1 MEIKVTVDLGEKT
14 VALLGTFVAALAG
27 NKPVSVTVPEA
38 PTTKTTLETP
48 TTPEVKTEVKPTAP
62 VVKTPPTETVTV
74 TVPTAAPTY
83 TLIELGNAAKAIL
96 DAGNVEKL
104 KALLTDQFGVKALT
118 ELAPERYGEFATAI
132 RAMGAKI

>member
-38 PTTKTTLETP
+38 PTTKTAIETP
-48 TTPEVKTEVKPTAP
+48 ATQELKTEVKSTAP
-62 VVKTPPTETVTV
+62 VVEPTEAA

-83 TLIELGNAAKAIL
+83 TLIELANAAKGIL

-118 ELAPERYGEFATAI
+118 ELSPERYGEFATAI

>member
-14 VALLGTFVAALAG
+14 AALLGAFVAALSG
-27 NKPVSVTVPEA
+27 NKSVSVEA
-38 PTTKTTLETP
+38 PASKTTIKTP
-48 TTPEVKTEVKPTAP
+48 ATQEIKTVVKPTAP
-62 VVKTPPTETVTV
+62 VVETQPTEAA

-83 TLIELGNAAKAIL
+83 TIQELANAAKGIL

-118 ELAPERYGEFATAI
+118 ELSPERYGEFATAI

>member
-14 VALLGTFVAALAG
+14 AALLGAFVATLSG
-27 NKPVSVTVPEA
+27 NKSVSVEASTAKTTTEA
-38 PTTKTTLETP
+38 PV
-48 TTPEVKTEVKPTAP
+48 TPEVKTEVKPTAP
-62 VVKTPPTETVTV
+62 VVETRPTETE

-83 TLIELGNAAKAIL
+83 TIQELANAAKGIL

-118 ELAPERYGEFATAI
+118 ELSPERYGEFATAI

>member
-14 VALLGTFVAALAG
+14 AALLETFVAALSG
-27 NKPVSVTVPEA
+27 NKFVFAGA
-38 PTTKTTLETP
+38 PASKTTIKTP
-48 TTPEVKTEVKPTAP
+48 ATITSEVKTEVKPTAP
-62 VVKTPPTETVTV
+62 VVETQPTEAV
-74 TVPTAAPTY
+74 VPTTAPTY

>member
-14 VALLGTFVAALAG
+14 AALLETFVAALSG
-27 NKPVSVTVPEA
+27 NKSVFAGA
-38 PTTKTTLETP
+38 PASKTTIKTP
-48 TTPEVKTEVKPTAP
+48 ATPEVKTEVKPTAP
-62 VVKTPPTETVTV
+62 VVETQPTEAV
-74 TVPTAAPTY
+74 VPTTAPTY

>member
-14 VALLGTFVAALAG
+14 ATLLETFVAALSG
-27 NKPVSVTVPEA
+27 NKSVFAGA
-38 PTTKTTLETP
+38 PASKTTIKTP
-48 TTPEVKTEVKPTAP
+48 ATPEVKTEVKPTAP
-62 VVKTPPTETVTV
+62 VVETQPTEAV
-74 TVPTAAPTY
+74 VPTTAPTY

-132 RAMGAKI
+132 RTMGAKI

>member
-1 MEIKVTVDLGEKT
+1 MGIKVTVDLGEKT
-14 VALLGTFVAALAG
+14 AALLETFVAALSG
-27 NKPVSVTVPEA
+27 NKSVFAGA
-38 PTTKTTLETP
+38 PASKTTIKTP
-48 TTPEVKTEVKPTAP
+48 ATTTSEVKTEIKPTAP
-62 VVKTPPTETVTV
+62 VVESQHTEAA

>member
-62 VVKTPPTETVTV
+62 VVASTEAA

-83 TLIELGNAAKAIL
+83 TLVELGHAAKGIM

>member
-14 VALLGTFVAALAG
+14 AALLGAFVAALSG
-27 NKPVSVTVPEA
+27 NKSVSVEA
-38 PTTKTTLETP
+38 PASKTTIKTP
-48 TTPEVKTEVKPTAP
+48 ATPEVKTEVKPTVP
-62 VVKTPPTETVTV
+62 VVETQPTEAV
-74 TVPTAAPTY
+74 VPTTVPTY

>member
-14 VALLGTFVAALAG
+14 AALLETFVAALSG
-27 NKPVSVTVPEA
+27 NKSVFAGA
-38 PTTKTTLETP
+38 PTSKTTIKTP
-48 TTPEVKTEVKPTAP
+48 ATTTSEVKTEIKPTAP
-62 VVKTPPTETVTV
+62 VVESQHTEAA

>member
-14 VALLGTFVAALAG
+14 ATLLGTFIAALAG
-27 NKPVSVTVPEA
+27 NRPVSVTIPEA
-38 PTTKTTLETP
+38 PTTKTTIESP
-48 TTPEVKTEVKPTAP
+48 ATPEVKTEVKQTAP
-62 VVKTPPTETVTV
+62 VVEETPVEAA

-83 TLIELGNAAKAIL
+83 TLIELGNAAKGIL

-104 KALLTDQFGVKALT
+104 KALLTNQFGVKALT

>member
-14 VALLGTFVAALAG
+14 AALLETLVAALSG
-27 NKPVSVTVPEA
+27 NKSVSVEVAPEA
-38 PTTKTTLETP
+38 PTSKTTIKTP
-48 TTPEVKTEVKPTAP
+48 ATPEVKTEVKPTAP
-62 VVKTPPTETVTV
+62 VVETQPTEAA

-83 TLIELGNAAKAIL
+83 TIQELANAAKAIL

>member
-14 VALLGTFVAALAG
+14 AALLGAFVAALSG
-27 NKPVSVTVPEA
+27 NKSVSVEA
-38 PTTKTTLETP
+38 PASKTTIKTP
-48 TTPEVKTEVKPTAP
+48 ATPEVKTEVKPTAP
-62 VVKTPPTETVTV
+62 VVETQPTEAV
-74 TVPTAAPTY
+74 VPTTVPTY
-83 TLIELGNAAKAIL
+83 TLIELGNAAKARV

>member
-14 VALLGTFVAALAG
+14 ATLLETFVAALSG
-27 NKPVSVTVPEA
+27 NKSVFAGA
-38 PTTKTTLETP
+38 PASKTTIKTP
-48 TTPEVKTEVKPTAP
+48 ATPEVKTEVKPTAP
-62 VVKTPPTETVTV
+62 VVETQPTEAV
-74 TVPTAAPTY
+74 VPTTAPTY

>member
-14 VALLGTFVAALAG
+14 ATLLGTFIAALAG
-27 NKPVSVTVPEA
+27 NRSVSVGAPASKTTIKTPVEA
-38 PTTKTTLETP
+38 PA
-48 TTPEVKTEVKPTAP
+48 TPEVKTEIKSTAP
-62 VVKTPPTETVTV
+62 VVEDTPTEAA

-83 TLIELGNAAKAIL
+83 TIQELANAAKGIL

>member
-14 VALLGTFVAALAG
+14 ATLLETFVAALSG
-27 NKPVSVTVPEA
+27 NKSVFAGA
-38 PTTKTTLETP
+38 PASKTTIKTP
-48 TTPEVKTEVKPTAP
+48 ATPEVKTEVKPTAP
-62 VVKTPPTETVTV
+62 VVETQPTEEAV
-74 TVPTAAPTY
+74 VPTTAPTY

>member
-62 VVKTPPTETVTV
+62 VVASTEAATVP

-83 TLIELGNAAKAIL
+83 TLVELGHAAKGIM

>member
-14 VALLGTFVAALAG
+14 AALLGTFVAALAG
-27 NKPVSVTVPEA
+27 NKSVSVEA
-38 PTTKTTLETP
+38 PATKTSIKTP
-48 TTPEVKTEVKPTAP
+48 ATPEVKTEVKQKAP
-62 VVKTPPTETVTV
+62 VVETQPTEAA

-83 TLIELGNAAKAIL
+83 TLVELGHAAKGIM

>member
-1 MEIKVTVDLGEKT
+1 MEIKITVDLGEKT
-14 VALLGTFVAALAG
+14 AALLETFVAALSG
-27 NKPVSVTVPEA
+27 NKSVFAGA
-38 PTTKTTLETP
+38 PTSKTTIKTP
-48 TTPEVKTEVKPTAP
+48 ATTTSEVKTEVKPTAP
-62 VVKTPPTETVTV
+62 VVETQPTEAV
-74 TVPTAAPTY
+74 VPTTAPTY

>member
-14 VALLGTFVAALAG
+14 AALLGTFVAALAG
-27 NKPVSVTVPEA
+27 NKPVSVTAPGV
-38 PTTKTTLETP
+38 PTTKTTIETP
-48 TTPEVKTEVKPTAP
+48 ATPEVKTEVKPTAP
-62 VVKTPPTETVTV
+62 VVETPPTETV

-83 TLIELGNAAKAIL
+83 TIQELANAAKGIL

>member
-14 VALLGTFVAALAG
+14 ATLLETFVATLSG
-27 NKPVSVTVPEA
+27 NKSVFAGA
-38 PTTKTTLETP
+38 PTSKTTIKTP
-48 TTPEVKTEVKPTAP
+48 ATTTSEVKTEVKLTAP
-62 VVKTPPTETVTV
+62 VVETQPTEAVV
-74 TVPTAAPTY
+74 VPTTAPTY

>member
-38 PTTKTTLETP
+38 PTTKTTIKTP
-48 TTPEVKTEVKPTAP
+48 ATPEVKTEVKPTAP
-62 VVKTPPTETVTV
+62 VVETQPTEAV
-74 TVPTAAPTY
+74 VPTTAPTY

>member
-14 VALLGTFVAALAG
+14 AALLGAFVAALSG
-27 NKPVSVTVPEA
+27 NKSVSVEA
-38 PTTKTTLETP
+38 PASKTTIKTP
-48 TTPEVKTEVKPTAP
+48 ATPEVKTEVKPTAP
-62 VVKTPPTETVTV
+62 VVETQPTEAV
-74 TVPTAAPTY
+74 VPTTVPTY

>member
-14 VALLGTFVAALAG
+14 ATLLETFVAALSS
-27 NKPVSVTVPEA
+27 NKSVSVGA
-38 PTTKTTLETP
+38 PASKTTIKTP
-48 TTPEVKTEVKPTAP
+48 ATTTSEVKTEVKLTAP
-62 VVKTPPTETVTV
+62 VVETQPTEAV
-74 TVPTAAPTY
+74 VPTTAPTY

>member
-14 VALLGTFVAALAG
+14 AALLGTFITALAG
-27 NKPVSVTVPEA
+27 NKPVSVTVSGVPA
-38 PTTKTTLETP
+38 SKTTIKTP
-48 TTPEVKTEVKPTAP
+48 ATSEVKTEVKSTAP
-62 VVKTPPTETVTV
+62 VDTPTEAA

-83 TLIELGNAAKAIL
+83 TLIELGNAAKGIM
-96 DAGNVEKL
+96 DVGNVEKL

>member
-14 VALLGTFVAALAG
+14 AALLETFIAALSG
-27 NKPVSVTVPEA
+27 NKSVSAEA
-38 PTTKTTLETP
+38 PASKTTIKTP
-48 TTPEVKTEVKPTAP
+48 ATQEVKTEIKPTAP
-62 VVKTPPTETVTV
+62 VVETQPTEAA

>member
-14 VALLGTFVAALAG
+14 AALLETFIAALSG
-27 NKPVSVTVPEA
+27 NKSVSVTVPGV
-38 PTTKTTLETP
+38 PTSKTTIKTP
-48 TTPEVKTEVKPTAP
+48 ATQEVKTEIKPTAP
-62 VVKTPPTETVTV
+62 VVETQPTEAAV
-74 TVPTAAPTY
+74 VPTTAPTY

>member
-14 VALLGTFVAALAG
+14 AALLETFIVALSG
-27 NKPVSVTVPEA
+27 NKSVSVTVPGVPA
-38 PTTKTTLETP
+38 SKTTIKTP
-48 TTPEVKTEVKPTAP
+48 ATQEVKTVVKSTAP
-62 VVKTPPTETVTV
+62 VVEDTPTEAA

-83 TLIELGNAAKAIL
+83 TIQELANAAKGIL

>member
-14 VALLGTFVAALAG
+14 AALLGAFVAALSG
-27 NKPVSVTVPEA
+27 NKSVSVEASTAKTTTEA
-38 PTTKTTLETP
+38 PV
-48 TTPEVKTEVKPTAP
+48 TPEVKTEVKSTAP
-62 VVKTPPTETVTV
+62 VVEDTPTEAA

-83 TLIELGNAAKAIL
+83 TIQELANAAKGIL

>member
-14 VALLGTFVAALAG
+14 AALLGTFVAALSS
-27 NKPVSVTVPEA
+27 NKSVSVGA
-38 PTTKTTLETP
+38 PASKTTIKTPIETP
-48 TTPEVKTEVKPTAP
+48 ATQEVKTEVKPTAP
-62 VVKTPPTETVTV
+62 VVEETPVEAEA
-74 TVPTAAPTY
+74 TVPTTAPTY

>member
-27 NKPVSVTVPEA
+27 DKPVSVTVPGVPA
-38 PTTKTTLETP
+38 PKTSIE
-48 TTPEVKTEVKPTAP
+48 TPEVKTEVKSTAP
-62 VVKTPPTETVTV
+62 VVDTSTEAA

-83 TLIELGNAAKAIL
+83 TLVELGHAAKGIM

>member
-14 VALLGTFVAALAG
+14 AALLETFITALSG
-27 NKPVSVTVPEA
+27 NKSVSTEA
-38 PTTKTTLETP
+38 PASKTTIKTP
-48 TTPEVKTEVKPTAP
+48 ATQEVKTEIKSTAP
-62 VVKTPPTETVTV
+62 VVETQSTEAA

-104 KALLTDQFGVKALT
+104 KALLTNQFGVKALT

>member
-14 VALLGTFVAALAG
+14 AALLETLVAALSG
-27 NKPVSVTVPEA
+27 NKSVSVEVAPEA
-38 PTTKTTLETP
+38 PTSKTTIKTP
-48 TTPEVKTEVKPTAP
+48 ATPEVKTEVKQTAP
-62 VVKTPPTETVTV
+62 VVETQPTEAA

-83 TLIELGNAAKAIL
+83 TIQELANAAKGIL

>member
-14 VALLGTFVAALAG
+14 AALLGAFVAALSG
-27 NKPVSVTVPEA
+27 NKSVSVEA
-38 PTTKTTLETP
+38 PASKTTIKTP
-48 TTPEVKTEVKPTAP
+48 ATQEVKTVVKPTAP
-62 VVKTPPTETVTV
+62 VVETQPTEAA

-83 TLIELGNAAKAIL
+83 TIQELANAAKGIL

-118 ELAPERYGEFATAI
+118 ELSPERYGEFATAI

>member
-14 VALLGTFVAALAG
+14 AALLETFITALSG
-27 NKPVSVTVPEA
+27 NKSVSTEA
-38 PTTKTTLETP
+38 PASKTTIKTP
-48 TTPEVKTEVKPTAP
+48 ATQEVKTEIKPTAP
-62 VVKTPPTETVTV
+62 VVETQSTEAAV
-74 TVPTAAPTY
+74 VPTTAPTY

-104 KALLTDQFGVKALT
+104 KALLADQFGVKALT

>member
-14 VALLGTFVAALAG
+14 AALLETFVAALSG
-27 NKPVSVTVPEA
+27 NKSVFAGA
-38 PTTKTTLETP
+38 PASKTTIKTP
-48 TTPEVKTEVKPTAP
+48 ATQEVKTVVKPTAP
-62 VVKTPPTETVTV
+62 VVEDTPTEAA

-104 KALLTDQFGVKALT
+104 KALLTNQFGVKALT

>member
-14 VALLGTFVAALAG
+14 AALLGAFVAALSG
-27 NKPVSVTVPEA
+27 NKSVSVEA
-38 PTTKTTLETP
+38 PASKTTIKTP
-48 TTPEVKTEVKPTAP
+48 ATPEVKTEVKPTAP
-62 VVKTPPTETVTV
+62 VVEPTEAA

>member
-14 VALLGTFVAALAG
+14 AALLGTFAAALSG
-27 NKPVSVTVPEA
+27 NKSVSVTAPEA
-38 PTTKTTLETP
+38 PTSKTTIKAPATQ
-48 TTPEVKTEVKPTAP
+48 EVKTEVKPTAP
-62 VVKTPPTETVTV
+62 VVETQPTEA

-83 TLIELGNAAKAIL
+83 TIQELANAAKGIL

>member
-14 VALLGTFVAALAG
+14 AALLETFITALSG
-27 NKPVSVTVPEA
+27 NKSVSTEA
-38 PTTKTTLETP
+38 PASKTTIKTP
-48 TTPEVKTEVKPTAP
+48 STQEVKTVVKPTAP
-62 VVKTPPTETVTV
+62 VVEDTPTEAA

-83 TLIELGNAAKAIL
+83 TIQELANAAKGIL

-104 KALLTDQFGVKALT
+104 KALLTNQFGVKALT